1 MKLGKRI
8 TALLLVAAVGL
19 GAVGCSKVNGEET
32 QVKVVRVAHGQNE
45 EHPQHK
51 AMLEFEKYVEEK
63 TNGAVDVQIFP
74 NE

>member
-32 QVKVVRVAHGQNE
+32 QVKVVRASS
-45 EHPQHK
+45 
-51 AMLEFEKYVEEK
+51 
-63 TNGAVDVQIFP
+63 T
-74 NE
+74 